1 MTIALV
7 FFLFAE
13 QTTVVENTGH
23 PTSRCFHSEPQEN
36 RLQLSSLSSGLL
48 QLLLLR
54 SGDIESNPGPT
65 PNYEIKIIHLNARS
79 IPKHISDI
87 ETECNKYDIITCS
100 ETWLAPHHTRAQTDL
115 LHFHPPVRLDR
126 PLNHSGGGVAIYV
139 KRHLFCKHR
148 PDLHVPGLE
157 AIWIETK
164 INKETMLIGSFYR
177 QPSATVD
184 YWDLIRQSFWK
195 VNNTGLKFIAFGDF
209 NSDFNFPSKHLVDI
223 LHMFQLH
230 QLTNSDTRITP
241 TSSTCI
247 DLIITQ
253 TPQVIKSIE
262 VLPEICSDHCVPC
275 ATVIN
280 NTNTNYSF
288 KRTLYNYDKLDAIK
302 FCNMLS
308 RIDWADA
315 MQNGSIDDCAEHF
328 NTIFFEAACN
338 CMPVKTVTIR
348 SKDAAWINADIRWAI
363 KQRYRLFKK
372 AKRSNKDE
380 DWRAYRTYRNL
391 VTTKIRDRKLEY
403 LNELDLKAS
412 DPKQFG
418 TKEWWKLVKQFMN
431 KKGISDDIPP
441 ILFNG
446 TLYSSSEDKANALN
460 DYFIQQ
466 STLDNPNENT
476 PNVEYTDSEI
486 TDIILTHA
494 DIHSVIKKNR
504 QIKGNR
510 ARYDS

>member
-1 MTIALV
+1 MYCLW
-7 FFLFAE
+7 
-13 QTTVVENTGH
+13 
-23 PTSRCFHSEPQEN
+23 
-36 RLQLSSLSSGLL
+36 GL
-48 QLLLLR
+48 
-54 SGDIESNPGPT
+54 
-65 PNYEIKIIHLNARS
+65 NY
-79 IPKHISDI
+79 
-87 ETECNKYDIITCS
+87 
-100 ETWLAPHHTRAQTDL
+100 
-115 LHFHPPVRLDR
+115 
-126 PLNHSGGGVAIYV
+126 
-139 KRHLFCKHR
+139 
-148 PDLHVPGLE
+148 
-157 AIWIETK
+157 
-164 INKETMLIGSFYR
+164 
-177 QPSATVD
+177 
-184 YWDLIRQSFWK
+184 
-195 VNNTGLKFIAFGDF
+195 
-209 NSDFNFPSKHLVDI
+209 DFNFPSKHLVDI
-223 LHMFQLH
+223 LHTFQLH

-262 VLPEICSDHCVPC
+262 ALPEICSDHCVPC

-280 NTNTNYSF
+280 NINTNHSF
-288 KRTLYNYDKLDAIK
+288 KRTLYNYDKLDSTK
-302 FCNMLS
+302 FWNMLS
-308 RIDWADA
+308 RIDWADS

-328 NTIFFEAACN
+328 NTTYFEAACY

-391 VTTKIRDRKLEY
+391 VTDKIRDRKLEY

-441 ILFNG
+441 IFFNG
-446 TLYSSSEDKANALN
+446 TLYSSSEDKANVLN

-466 STLDNPNENT
+466 STLDNPNGNT

-494 DIHSVIKKNR
+494 DVHSVINFLDKSKATGPDMIPNKLLIATVDIITEPLTILFNRCLNEGIFPNIWKIAHVTPLHKKEPENLCNNYR
-504 QIKGNR
+504 PISLLSCVGKVLERCVHSRVLDYLKVNNIITQSQSGFMPG
-510 ARYDS
+510 DSKVNQLTSIYHDLCTSFDQGIATQSSSFFRHFQSLRSSVAQGIIEKKRRKNKKQLV

>member
-1 MTIALV
+1 
-7 FFLFAE
+7 
-13 QTTVVENTGH
+13 
-23 PTSRCFHSEPQEN
+23 
-36 RLQLSSLSSGLL
+36 
-48 QLLLLR
+48 
-54 SGDIESNPGPT
+54 
-65 PNYEIKIIHLNARS
+65 
-79 IPKHISDI
+79 
-87 ETECNKYDIITCS
+87 
-100 ETWLAPHHTRAQTDL
+100 
-115 LHFHPPVRLDR
+115 
-126 PLNHSGGGVAIYV
+126 
-139 KRHLFCKHR
+139 
-148 PDLHVPGLE
+148 
-157 AIWIETK
+157 
-164 INKETMLIGSFYR
+164 
-177 QPSATVD
+177 
-184 YWDLIRQSFWK
+184 
-195 VNNTGLKFIAFGDF
+195 
-209 NSDFNFPSKHLVDI
+209 
-223 LHMFQLH
+223 MFQLH

-275 ATVIN
+275 ATVIS
-280 NTNTNYSF
+280 NTSTNYSF
-288 KRTLYNYDKLDAIK
+288 KRTLYNYDKLDATK

-308 RIDWADA
+308 RIGWADA

-328 NTIFFEAACN
+328 NIIFFQATCN

-348 SKDAAWINADIRWAI
+348 SKDAAWINADIRWTI

-372 AKRSNKDE
+372 AKRSNKYE
-380 DWRAYRTYRNL
+380 DWRAYRTYKNV
-391 VTTKIRDRKLEY
+391 VTTKIRDRKLKY
-403 LNELDLKAS
+403 LNELDLKSS

-441 ILFNG
+441 IFFNG

-466 STLDNPNENT
+466 STSDKPNENT
-476 PNVEYTDSEI
+476 PNLEYTDSEI

-494 DIHSVIKKNR
+494 DVHSVIKTIR